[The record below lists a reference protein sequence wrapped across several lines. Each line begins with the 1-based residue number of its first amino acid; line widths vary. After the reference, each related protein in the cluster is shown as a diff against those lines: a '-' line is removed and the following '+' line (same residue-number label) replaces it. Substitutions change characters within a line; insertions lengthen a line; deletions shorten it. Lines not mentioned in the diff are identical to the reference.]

1 MWIFYIAVVYIIHF
15 TYNYMIPYYWIKTSV
30 QNGESA
36 RLRMRDC
43 IATTVLEE
51 LYGNHWL
58 ELGMTPHEFA
68 YARRRAVFGY
78 ANPDDPRIM
87 HMGTFNRKHKYKEH
101 YYGRIGDMGHMT
113 AVPMDANFKHH

>member
-1 MWIFYIAVVYIIHF
+1 MLSIL
-15 TYNYMIPYYWIKTSV
+15 IPILTPKPLFFSKTSV

-78 ANPDDPRIM
+78 ANPDDPRV
-87 HMGTFNRKHKYKEH
+87 R
-101 YYGRIGDMGHMT
+101 RIDLNIERDT
-113 AVPMDANFKHH
+113 TNSKLKTN